1 MNPGPSPQR
10 PRPHRR
16 WWWALLAGSAAALLL
31 AGGWLGW
38 HRSGSEPVHSE
49 AQQTGLALVKARA
62 CLSCHGVVGRQVGP
76 GFAQVAERYHG
87 EAGATERLARHIR
100 EGSVGRWGRLVMPPQ
115 VRVSEA
121 EALSLAEWILTQP
134 PPPH

>member
-1 MNPGPSPQR
+1 MNPGPSPQHPRR
-10 PRPHRR
+10 PWR
-16 WWWALLAGSAAALLL
+16 WALLAGSAAALLL
-31 AGGWLGW
+31 AGGWLWW
-38 HRSGSEPVHSE
+38 HPSGREPVHSE
-49 AQQTGLALVKARA
+49 AQQTGLALAKARA

-76 GFAQVAERYHG
+76 GFAQVSERYHG
-87 EAGATERLARHIR
+87 EDGAAARLASHIR

-121 EALSLAEWILTQP
+121 EALSLAKWILTQP